1 MVSSKIVLAEVGI
14 WSWSSELAASFVFLW
29 WCFFFFLGFWG
40 VSLLDASV
48 LLASNAPPSFD
59 SVWPNFFF
67 FSDCCFRLCFAS
79 VARLHKPR
87 LPWRLAFSNNSSSH
101 ETLKHSFMHISHQ
114 KLQARKRL
122 KCALKSCVCREKKR
136 KKKKVFDVCQ
146 EKCRERKKKP

>member
-29 WCFFFFLGFWG
+29 WCFFFFLGFWR

-101 ETLKHSFMHISHQ
+101 ETLESFIHACFPPEAASKKETEMCIEILCVQ
-114 KLQARKRL
+114 KKEKTVR
-122 KCALKSCVCREKKR
+122 CVPREMQGEGK
-136 KKKKVFDVCQ
+136 
-146 EKCRERKKKP
+146 